1 MFTLTIDTSTPA
13 FRENLSL
20 EITSILCDV
29 ADFAGYE
36 ISEGQ
41 TEGPVLDREGN
52 RVGSWAFTPDA
63 AGE

>member
-1 MFTLTIDTSTPA
+1 MFTLTFNTSGLA
-13 FRENLSL
+13 LHGNLGL

-41 TEGPVLDREGN
+41 TTGPVLDSEGN
-52 RVGSWAFTPDA
+52 LIGSWAFTPDA